1 MYICADYQLAFKPH
15 GSFVRIM
22 VWTYVRK
29 HAEDGNPK
37 NEENEVP
44 HPLEGKPEDEW
55 DAEQN
60 GAQS

>member
-1 MYICADYQLAFKPH
+1 M
-15 GSFVRIM
+15 
-22 VWTYVRK
+22 WTYVRK